1 MKAFS
6 KYFDMKFLWLDSGSI
21 YDALQV
27 LNSFYKNIYLLSKN
41 CSKRYVFSFF
51 FKLKLVKDGVLSKFS
66 GSEFHS

>member
-6 KYFDMKFLWLDSGSI
+6 KYFEIKFPWLDSGSI

-27 LNSFYKNIYLLSKN
+27 LNSFYKNM
-41 CSKRYVFSFF
+41 FSVF

>member
-51 FKLKLVKDGVLSKFS
+51 FKLELVKDGVLSKFS